1 MEQDYDNH
9 RIGIEY
15 VFLGGS
21 CFDKLNGHLSC
32 IFSSY
37 QKNVKSVI
45 NKDKNFQQELIFYFI
60 TVKFQ
65 IFY

>member
-45 NKDKNFQQELIFYFI
+45 NKDKNF
-60 TVKFQ
+60 
-65 IFY
+65 